1 MVYSAMGSVSTGL
14 GPSILVRLTK
24 GELPGTRDFCFSALL
39 GLVSVRAVPNNPVYS
54 FFATRGSLAPF
65 FIRLSLASVFFYHG
79 VQKTFGWF
87 NGPGWTKTLTL
98 WTSAENYNIP
108 YVVGALVL
116 VAGLTVCIALLLGL
130 FTRLA
135 ALTVVLIM
143 GGLLIFTQEGA
154 SFDAVEFPI
163 VLIAA
168 GISLMITGGGYLSID
183 RAISVNL
190 LPQVG

>member
-1 MVYSAMGSVSTGL
+1 MA
-14 GPSILVRLTK
+14 
-24 GELPGTRDFCFSALL
+24 
-39 GLVSVRAVPNNPVYS
+39 
-54 FFATRGSLAPF
+54 
-65 FIRLSLASVFFYHG
+65 
-79 VQKTFGWF
+79 
-87 NGPGWTKTLTL
+87 L
-98 WTSAENYNIP
+98 WTSAENYDIP

-116 VAGLTVCIALLLGL
+116 IAGLTVCIALLLGL

-143 GGLLIFTQEGA
+143 GGLLMFTQEGA

>member
-1 MVYSAMGSVSTGL
+1 M
-14 GPSILVRLTK
+14 
-24 GELPGTRDFCFSALL
+24 

-65 FIRLSLASVFFYHG
+65 FIRLSVAAVFFYHG

-87 NGPGWTKTLTL
+87 GGPGWTKTLAL
-98 WTSAENYNIP
+98 WTSPESYNVP

-116 VAGLTVCIALLLGL
+116 ITGLTVCIALLFGL

-143 GGLLIFTQEGA
+143 GGVLIFTQEGA

-168 GISLMITGGGYLSID
+168 GLSLMITGGGYLSLD

>member
-1 MVYSAMGSVSTGL
+1 M
-14 GPSILVRLTK
+14 
-24 GELPGTRDFCFSALL
+24 
-39 GLVSVRAVPNNPVYS
+39 
-54 FFATRGSLAPF
+54 
-65 FIRLSLASVFFYHG
+65 FFYHG

-87 NGPGWTKTLTL
+87 GGPGWTKTLAL
-98 WTSAENYNIP
+98 WTSAESYNVP

-116 VAGLTVCIALLLGL
+116 VTELAVCIALLFGL

-135 ALTVVLIM
+135 ALAVVLMM
-143 GGLLIFTQEGA
+143 GGVLIFTQEGA

-168 GISLMITGGGYLSID
+168 GLSLMITGGGYLSMD